1 MFPTHTHLTAHDPS
15 ILLPKARSSRQTG
28 GMNAQPPVA
37 VYSDENWLAILAQI
51 PAAYEQLAHEHK
63 VINVQWPNAK
73 VKDAATLLR
82 FILLHVGADL
92 PLRQTVAVL
101 AAAGG
106 PSLAPVWLH
115 KRMRRAQSYLAT
127 LVGLLIADVV
137 EDATPETWAGYE
149 MVSVDGSSISG
160 PGADGT
166 DVRLHCVLRL
176 HDLRVRD
183 VRVTSV
189 HEGETLRTFSW
200 EVGQLVIG
208 DRGYANAPGIA
219 WTVDQ
224 GADVLVRVNRGA
236 LPLVCPLNKPI
247 DVLAWCRDVPA
258 GSSFEREAVVV
269 HVTGK
274 GKGENRQERR
284 VPGRLIAHHLSP
296 DQARTARERVRRE
309 EGPGVNAEQL
319 EAAAYVILFTTARA
333 DRLSTERCVE
343 AYRLRWQVELQFK
356 RWKSLCK
363 FDKLPNYIDET
374 MLSWVT
380 AKLLLGLL
388 LDRLAS
394 PADGESPTARPG
406 ARQAWKITSIVWPLM
421 LAALLPVGLATALL
435 LVPALSRRLDA
446 FDSAST
452 PRQVEGFRWRQ
463 DELDVYP

>member
-1 MFPTHTHLTAHDPS
+1 M
-15 ILLPKARSSRQTG
+15 K
-28 GMNAQPPVA
+28 AQPLAAP
-37 VYSDENWLAILAQI
+37 YSDENWQAILARL

-73 VKDAATLLR
+73 VQDAATLLR
-82 FILLHVGADL
+82 FLLLHVGADF
-92 PLRQTVAVL
+92 PLRQTVAL
-101 AAAGG
+101 IAEAGG
-106 PSLAPVWLH
+106 PRLAPVWLH
-115 KRMRRAQSYLAT
+115 KRMRRAQPYLAA
-127 LVGLLIADVV
+127 LVQLMIADVV

-160 PGADGT
+160 PGSDGT

-189 HEGETLRTFSW
+189 HEGETLRTFPW
-200 EVGQLVIG
+200 EADQLVIG

-219 WTVDQ
+219 WTVDH

-236 LPLVCPLNKPI
+236 LPLVDPLNKSI
-247 DVLAWCRDVPA
+247 DVLAWCHGIPA
-258 GSSFEREAVVV
+258 GSSSEREAAVV
-269 HVTGK
+269 HATGK
-274 GKGENRQERR
+274 GMNRTERR
-284 VPGRLIAHHLSP
+284 VPGRLIAHHLSA
-296 DQARTARERVRRE
+296 DQARTARERVRRD
-309 EGPGVNAEQL
+309 EGPDVTAEQL
-319 EAAAYVILFTTARA
+319 DAAAYVILFTTAKA
-333 DRLSTERCVE
+333 ERLSTERCVD

-363 FDKLPNYIDET
+363 FDKLPNYLDDT

-394 PADGESPTARPG
+394 APNGESPTERPG
-406 ARQAWKITSIVWPLM
+406 ARQAWKITSVVWPLM
-421 LAALLPVGLATALL
+421 LAALLPVALAAALS

-446 FDSAST
+446 FDDARSA
-452 PRQVEGFRWRQ
+452 RQVTLFRWEQ
-463 DELDVYP
+463 HELEACR